1 MDLMSFKEREIS
13 KKDCVELFEDT
24 ENFFD
29 ILKLA
34 DSIRKD
40 IVGDTVTFVKNT
52 NIETTNVCTMGCKF
66 CAFSVSKN
74 SPEAFKLDAD
84 EIAKKAV
91 IAKKSGLTEVTI
103 HGGIHPDVDTHFQ
116 VETINKVNSETSKL
130 GGIYTHAYSPQ
141 EILNGAENAGLS
153 IKEALKMLNEA
164 GLRTIPGTAAEI
176 LDDEVRS
183 DICPLKMSTK
193 KWIDIM
199 KTAHKTGIKTTSTI
213 IYGHVEEYKHIVDHL
228 SILKEIQEETG
239 GITEFIPMSFLH
251 ENTPLYKSGRVTD
264 GASGLYELK
273 LYAIA
278 RILFKESIKN
288 IQAPRVKIG
297 TKLSQLILK
306 SGANDLGGTLVED
319 KVSKAAGSIYE
330 DASVDLMRNA
340 ITSMGRIPKERTT
353 LYEIIE

>member
-91 IAKKSGLTEVTI
+91 IAKKAGLTEVTI

-116 VETINKVNSETSKL
+116 VETLNKVNIETSKL
-130 GGIYTHAYSPQ
+130 GGIYVHAYSPQ
-141 EILNGAENAGLS
+141 EILNGAENAG
-153 IKEALKMLNEA
+153 IDVKEALKMLSEA
-164 GLRTIPGTAAEI
+164 GLRSVPGTAAEI
-176 LDDEVRS
+176 LDDDVRS
-183 DICPLKMSTK
+183 DICPLKMPVK
-193 KWIDIM
+193 KWVDII
-199 KTAHKTGIKTTSTI
+199 KTAHKTGITTTSTI
-213 IYGHVEEYKHIVDHL
+213 IYGHIEEYKHVVDHL
-228 SILKEIQEETG
+228 SILKEIQEDTNG
-239 GITEFIPMSFLH
+239 FTEFIPLSYLH
-251 ENTPLYKSGRVTD
+251 ENTPLHKAGRVKD
-264 GASGLYELK
+264 GATGLYELI
-273 LYAIA
+273 LYAVS
-278 RILFKESIKN
+278 RILFKDVIKN

-330 DASVDLMRNA
+330 DASVDVMRNA
-340 ITSMGRIPKERTT
+340 IKSIGRIPKERTT